1 MGYDVK
7 QTFSKIF
14 KRYDLANSILSA
26 GRDATWRRNAVSLLC
41 SADLADSSDL
51 RGTSNPTSH
60 HQSSIKPAVSGVE
73 RHPAS
78 RKRSRTASRIF
89 LDLCTGTGKLAFETS
104 RRFGA
109 EVIGLDFS
117 EKMMRWGREGDNS
130 SIQPASQQG
139 GHPTSSIN
147 VSFVLGDAQVLPFQE
162 NLFDGVIIG
171 FGIRNIPDVEKALS
185 EMYRVVKPGGRAII
199 LEFSR
204 PQSFFL
210 LPPYNFY
217 LKNILPWIGG
227 FLTGEKPSYSYLA
240 QSISEFPIYEKFLQV
255 MKEANWKNVKYHP
268 LSGGIATIYTGRK

>member
-1 MGYDVK
+1 VKSSGSDVRK
-7 QTFSKIF
+7 TFSKIY

-26 GRDATWRRNAVSLLC
+26 GRDATWRKNAVSLLN
-41 SADLADSSDL
+41 SS
-51 RGTSNPTSH
+51 
-60 HQSSIKPAVSGVE
+60 
-73 RHPAS
+73 S
-78 RKRSRTASRIF
+78 RIPYPASRIF

-104 RRFGA
+104 QRFGA
-109 EVIGLDFS
+109 EVIGLDFT
-117 EKMMRWGREGDNS
+117 EEMMKWGRD
-130 SIQPASQQG
+130 SQITNNQL
-139 GHPTSSIN
+139 PVT

-171 FGIRNIPDVEKALS
+171 FGIRNIPDVVKALS

-227 FLTGEKPSYSYLA
+227 FLTGERPSYSYLA
-240 QSISEFPIYEKFLQV
+240 QSISEFPIYEDFLKL
-255 MKEANWKNVKYHP
+255 MKIANWEKVNYYP
-268 LSGGIATIYTGRK
+268 LSGGIATIYTGRKY